1 MHSSEALRNQSTY
14 SWLLRADGRMELRTQ
29 SGKGTPNNARGWAD
43 VFKRGSHNPCHQG
56 ETDEQKGIHGFASLI
71 FAMIFVFG
79 APRQMQAQDNKN
91 PYPSMAPLNQYLMDR
106 DAEIALAR
114 SAAPEAISRDAEALG
129 LGRHGYETA
138 VKGKNGFFLPVTFEE
153 CGFSMASDGARW

>member
-1 MHSSEALRNQSTY
+1 MRENGLMFSSVGAIIHATK
-14 SWLLRADGRMELRTQ
+14 
-29 SGKGTPNNARGWAD
+29 GKLMNRKEFT
-43 VFKRGSHNPCHQG
+43 VV
-56 ETDEQKGIHGFASLI
+56 ASLI

-114 SAAPEAISRDAEALG
+114 SAAPESISQDAEVTV
-129 LGRHGYETA
+129 LGRHGYETV
-138 VKGKNGFFLPVTFEE
+138 VKGMNGFFLPVTFEE